1 MCRGRGAGTGASSG
15 RGGYNRLPVSTPPGR
30 DEGGNSAGGANSMKG
45 KERRTARLRRR
56 LARLRPPSLRR
67 PRFPR
72 QRLRRPKPPITPPP
86 SPSTPFTP
94 PPPTTPQRDRW
105 FRFVTRL
112 RAIGHWIREK
122 ARVTGRGLRR
132 GADGVAYWW
141 SKRSRATRNRIYA
154 VSGVL
159 VVYLIVKFIPI
170 PGVPCQVAAGKECA
184 PSNETIA
191 FVPENAVLY
200 AHVTIKG
207 SSHQAELGRELRDVI
222 PDFISIAQV
231 STSALPSPS
240 GKPIDLAGAVLPWIE
255 DDLAL
260 VLIPGPKKTTTSAYI
275 AGIGEESKADQ
286 FLASIAPPGQPQQSE
301 QDGSAL
307 SVYQGGFATAKV
319 NGQLLFG
326 SEAAVRGA
334 IAAESG
340 TAPKLEESGLDAA
353 RDELPEVRVAELYLS
368 RAGVQRFLAGRQGTA
383 TQLDTFVDYGATT
396 GIAASARLRD
406 DGIEIDL
413 ASELDPKLEER
424 SPTVF
429 ADLPRFD
436 PDLADEAGTRAIGYF
451 GVGEL
456 GLGLARAL
464 APAGPGGQGLA
475 GSLRALARG
484 LQQDAGVDP
493 FQDLLPALG
502 GQAALVAEPTDAVPY
517 ASLIVD
523 GVDEKEANDALARLQ
538 RPLLRAIGTGGPQI
552 PAFRSEEVDGVTV
565 HSVRVSASVNLSY
578 AIFDK
583 KLVISTQPAGIDQVL
598 GGGDDLAGTS
608 EYRDATSE
616 LPSSVSALVFLNLEE
631 LFGLRAVQ
639 ETLAVNPL
647 YASLSEDISRIGSL
661 GLAVRGSDDQLR
673 TELFLAIND

>member
-1 MCRGRGAGTGASSG
+1 MV
-15 RGGYNRLPVSTPPGR
+15 PTPP
-30 DEGGNSAGGANSMKG
+30 
-45 KERRTARLRRR
+45 
-56 LARLRPPSLRR
+56 
-67 PRFPR
+67 
-72 QRLRRPKPPITPPP
+72 TPP
-86 SPSTPFTP
+86 TPR
-94 PPPTTPQRDRW
+94 RDRW

-112 RAIGHWIREK
+112 RAIGYWIGEK
-122 ARVTGRGLRR
+122 ARVTGRALRR
-132 GADGVAYWW
+132 GPDAVAYWW
-141 SKRSRATRNRIYA
+141 SKRSRATRNRTYA

-159 VVYLIVKFIPI
+159 VLYLIVKFIPI
-170 PGVPCQVAAGKECA
+170 PGVPCQVSAAKECA

-222 PDFISIAQV
+222 PDFISIAQEA
-231 STSALPSPS
+231 TSALPSPS
-240 GKPIDLAGAVLPWIE
+240 AKPIDVAGAVLPWIE

-260 VLIPGPKKTTTSAYI
+260 VLIPGPKKTTASAYI
-275 AGIGEESKADQ
+275 AGIGDEGKADE
-286 FLASIAPPGQPQQSE
+286 FLTSIAPPGQPQQSE

-307 SVYQGGFATAKV
+307 SIYPGGFATARV

-340 TAPKLEESGLDAA
+340 TVPKLEESGLDAA
-353 RDELPEVRVAELYLS
+353 RDELPEVRFAELYLS

-383 TQLDTFVDYGATT
+383 TQLDTFVNYGATT
-396 GIAASARLRD
+396 GMAASARLRD

-413 ASELDPKLEER
+413 ASELDPKLEQR

-436 PDLADEAGTRAIGYF
+436 PDLADEAGTRAIGYV

-464 APAGPGGQGLA
+464 AAAGPGGQGLA
-475 GSLRALARG
+475 GSLRALAQG
-484 LQQDAGVDP
+484 LQRDAGVDP

-502 GQAALVAEPTDAVPY
+502 GQAALVAEPTAAVPY

-538 RPLLRAIGTGGPQI
+538 GPLLRAIGTGGPQV

-565 HSVRVSASVNLSY
+565 HSVQVSPSVNLSY
-578 AIFDK
+578 AIFDR
-583 KLVISTQPAGIDQVL
+583 KLVISTQPAGIDQVR
-598 GGGDDLAGTS
+598 GGGDDLADTGR
-608 EYRDATSE
+608 YKDATSE

-631 LFGLRAVQ
+631 LFGLRAVK

-647 YASLSEDISRIGSL
+647 YGSLSEDISRIGSL

-673 TELFLAIND
+673 TELFLAIDD

>member
-1 MCRGRGAGTGASSG
+1 M
-15 RGGYNRLPVSTPPGR
+15 STPPGR
-30 DEGGNSAGGANSMKG
+30 DEGEEPSGGADSWKS
-45 KERRTARLRRR
+45 KKRRPARFRRR
-56 LARLRPPSLRR
+56 LAKFHLPSLPRPRLPRPKLRR
-67 PRFPR
+67 P
-72 QRLRRPKPPITPPP
+72 RLRRPKPPALPYPYAPTQPKPP
-86 SPSTPFTP
+86 
-94 PPPTTPQRDRW
+94 DNLW

-112 RAIGHWIREK
+112 RAIGYWIREK
-122 ARVTGRGLRR
+122 VQAGGRTVQHA
-132 GADGVAYWW
+132 ADGLAYWW
-141 SKRSRATRNRIYA
+141 SKRSGATRMRILA
-154 VSGVL
+154 VTGVL
-159 VVYLIVKFIPI
+159 FLYLIVKFIPI
-170 PGVPCQVAAGKECA
+170 PGVPCQVSAAKECA

-207 SSHQAELGRELRDVI
+207 SSHQAELARELRDEI
-222 PDFISIAQV
+222 PAFISIAQEA
-231 STSALPSPS
+231 TSALPSPS
-240 GKPIDLAGAVLPWIE
+240 GKPIDVAGAVLPWAE

-260 VLIPGPKKTTTSAYI
+260 VLIPGPQKTTTPAYI
-275 AGIGEESKADQ
+275 AGIGEESKADE
-286 FLASIAPPGQPQQSE
+286 FLTSIAPPGEPQQSE

-307 SVYQGGFATAKV
+307 SVYPGGFATAKV
-319 NGQLLFG
+319 SGQLLFG

-340 TAPKLEESGLDAA
+340 TLPKLEDSGLDAA

-368 RAGVQRFLAGRQGTA
+368 RTGVQRFLAGRLGTA

-413 ASELDPKLEER
+413 ASELDPKLEEQ

-436 PDLADEAGTRAIGYF
+436 PDLADEAGTRAIGYV

-456 GLGLARAL
+456 GLGLAKAL
-464 APAGPGGQGLA
+464 AAAGPGGQGLA
-475 GSLRALARG
+475 GSLRALAQG

-493 FQDLLPALG
+493 FRDLLPALG

-538 RPLLRAIGTGGPQI
+538 RPLLRAIGTGGPQV

-565 HSVRVSASVNLSY
+565 HSVQVSASVHLSY
-578 AIFDK
+578 AIFDR
-583 KLVISTQPAGIDQVL
+583 KLVISTQPAGIEQVR

-608 EYRDATSE
+608 QYRDATNG
-616 LPSSVSALVFLNLEE
+616 LPDSVSALVFVNLEE
-631 LFGLRAVQ
+631 LFGLRPVQ